1 MKALE
6 GQVKPENLRRVA
18 ARTWPELLAERIVR
32 RSGGTSPTGEECWSG
47 LCVLKT
53 KKMFPSHRSSDVVN
67 LLFLSY

>member
-6 GQVKPENLRRVA
+6 GQVKPENLLRVA

-32 RSGGTSPTGEECWSG
+32 RSGGTSPTGEGYWSG

-53 KKMFPSHRSSDVVN
+53 KQKCFQVIEVKIS
-67 LLFLSY
+67 LIYYL